1 MSEGESSRDLSGL
14 VVARVGRLIATGQA
28 AEPYVLQGSDDERVE
43 SVEVF
48 FRELIASGRSV
59 ATVRSYG
66 MDLLRWW
73 RFLHAVDVA
82 WDRADRVDARDFSC
96 WIQLTAKARQ
106 GSVVPASAEAA
117 ATAAASPNPVTGK
130 PALGAG
136 YSPATVAHSET
147 VLRSFYDFHRDA
159 GTGPLLNP
167 VSYTHLTL
175 PTILRV

>member
-28 AEPYVLQGSDDERVE
+28 AEPYVLQGSDGERVE

-82 WDRADRVDARDFSC
+82 WDRTDRVDARDFSC

-117 ATAAASPNPVTGK
+117 ATAAASPNPVPGTQ
-130 PALGAG
+130 ALGAG
-136 YSPATVAHSET
+136 YSPATVRHRQPG
-147 VLRSFYDFHRDA
+147 LRDLYDLNRDSWR
-159 GTGPLLNP
+159 GPPLQP
-167 VSYTHLTL
+167 L
-175 PTILRV
+175 P